1 MSFNSRGKARL
12 TQADYTKTYA
22 GALHDY
28 ILVEDLFIHATL
40 HFGIGEKC

>member
-28 ILVEDLFIHATL
+28 YF
-40 HFGIGEKC
+40 KYW